1 MKYSK
6 VNKGI
11 EERNLMKAWRTLEAI
26 TYPLLINHNC
36 QNKKLRIINKAPTT
50 EPPGIGNAKQQ
61 STLREVK

>member
-1 MKYSK
+1 
-6 VNKGI
+6 
-11 EERNLMKAWRTLEAI
+11 MKAWRTFKAI

-50 EPPGIGNAKQQ
+50 EPPWIGNAKQQ